1 MGCSKKKIERDFT
14 YYFSAKDI
22 VVADATAY
30 HNGDRYTQLPR
41 PSNPIIAAL
50 IPLIPDLIRDLL
62 RNPN

>member
-30 HNGDRYTQLPR
+30 HNGDRYTQLPCPAVIPSLR
-41 PSNPIIAAL
+41 P
-50 IPLIPDLIRDLL
+50 
-62 RNPN
+62 